1 LAAAIGL
8 LALAGGC
15 SRLTD
20 EQPRPGAC
28 APFELIALTPEDRA
42 VGVATDAAAI
52 FTFTDFPEP
61 NSANSSNFGIFSG
74 PYYYTAHES
83 VDLVGRSIHFK
94 TTSSLPTGLEFTLR
108 MSPRVASV
116 RGCPL
121 APPPPLQD
129 GKVLDNYY
137 FSFRT
142 VEPGV
147 DAPPTQP
154 VPPPA
159 TFEQFLAVTTAHCAR
174 GCHLATPAA
183 PELPGDCL
191 PAPAGHLSLCAA
203 EAYANLAGVSS
214 RQVSR
219 LAIVAAQDSARSYL
233 LRKLLGAPPLT
244 GHTGPPGDELTE
256 DELRVL
262 QSWIDGGANPSTAAP

>member
-1 LAAAIGL
+1 M
-8 LALAGGC
+8 
-15 SRLTD
+15 
-20 EQPRPGAC
+20 
-28 APFELIALTPEDRA
+28 
-42 VGVATDAAAI
+42 GVPTDAPAI

-61 NSANSSNFGIFSG
+61 NSANGTNFGIFSG

-83 VDLVGRSIHFK
+83 VDLIGRSIRFK

-108 MSPRVASV
+108 MSPRVASL

-121 APPPPLQD
+121 APPPALPDGKLQD
-129 GKVLDNYY
+129 SYF

-142 VEPGV
+142 VEPGI
-147 DAPPTQP
+147 DTPPSEP
-154 VPPPA
+154 DPAPA
-159 TFEQFLAVTTAHCAR
+159 TFQQFLAVTTAHCAR

-183 PELPGDCL
+183 PDLPGECVTE
-191 PAPAGHLSLCAA
+191 PAGHLSLCAA

-219 LAIVAAQDSARSYL
+219 LAIVASHDSARSYL

-244 GHTGPPGDELTE
+244 GHTGPPGDALTE

-262 QSWIDGGANPSTAAP
+262 QSWIDGGANPSAAAP